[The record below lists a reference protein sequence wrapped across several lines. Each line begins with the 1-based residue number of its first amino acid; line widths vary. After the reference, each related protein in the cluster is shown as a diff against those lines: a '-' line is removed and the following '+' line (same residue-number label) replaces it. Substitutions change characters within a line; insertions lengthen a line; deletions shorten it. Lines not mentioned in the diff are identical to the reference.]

1 MLCIAAAGQILS
13 LAVTAFTL
21 GWTHSVEH
29 TEWLERW
36 RVQDGTLR
44 LVEAR
49 VQGPGA
55 GIHLP
60 DGAQL
65 TADGWV
71 YSSPL
76 PPQRRL
82 TLAASGATGAGW
94 SLCTELGCQELG
106 RVAAAPIDIW
116 AAAECTPPS
125 ATP

>member
-1 MLCIAAAGQILS
+1 MLCVAAAGQVLS

-29 TEWLERW
+29 TEWLEQW
-36 RVQDGTLR
+36 RVQDGALR
-44 LVEAR
+44 LEEAR

-60 DGAQL
+60 EGAQM

-71 YSSPL
+71 YRPEL

-82 TLAASGATGAGW
+82 VLAASGATGAGW
-94 SLCTELGCQELG
+94 SLCTELGCEELG
-106 RVAAAPIDIW
+106 RAAGEPIEIWPAADCTAP
-116 AAAECTPPS
+116 P

>member
-1 MLCIAAAGQILS
+1 MLCVATAGQVLS

-29 TEWLERW
+29 TEWLEHW
-36 RVQDGTLR
+36 QVQDGALR
-44 LVEAR
+44 LEEAR

-60 DGAQL
+60 EGAQR
-65 TADGWV
+65 TAEGWV
-71 YSSPL
+71 YRSQL

-94 SLCTELGCQELG
+94 SLCTKLGCQELG
-106 RVAAAPIDIW
+106 GMAGPPIEIW
-116 AAAECTPPS
+116 AAGTCNVP
-125 ATP
+125 

>member
-1 MLCIAAAGQILS
+1 MLCVAAAGKVLS

-29 TEWLERW
+29 TEWLEHW
-36 RVQDGTLR
+36 QVQDGALR
-44 LVEAR
+44 LEEAR

-60 DGAQL
+60 EGAQM
-65 TADGWV
+65 TDGGWV
-71 YSSPL
+71 YRPQL

-94 SLCTELGCQELG
+94 SLCTTLGCRELG
-106 RVAAAPIDIW
+106 RVAGAPIEIW
-116 AAAECTPPS
+116 SAAECT
-125 ATP
+125 AQ